1 MINNQKGFTLV
12 EVLASMVILFIILMT
27 FSGVFSQSA
36 LFTQAT
42 EESLQATTLVQRV
55 VDEIRSGCTEILCI
69 SLVDDEGHFEEEQ
82 SLKLTI
88 ETSEQNPELDPELD
102 PQLGL
107 VLIRLTI
114 ERTDVDNET
123 ILAERYL
130 YLPKANEGEN
140 NESTRHN
147 PS

>member
-1 MINNQKGFTLV
+1 MINNPKGFTLV

-27 FSGVFSQSA
+27 FAGVFSQSA

-55 VDEIRSGCTEILCI
+55 IDEIRSTGYTEIQDI
-69 SLVDDEGHFEEEQ
+69 SLVHPEGHFKEEP
-82 SLKLTI
+82 SLKLSI
-88 ETSEQNPELDPELD
+88 ETSEQNPKLDPELD

-107 VLIRLTI
+107 VLVRLTI
-114 ERTDVDNET
+114 ERTDVDDET

-130 YLPKANEGEN
+130 YLPANEGEN
-140 NESTRHN
+140 NESTWLN